1 MRLFHRYPG
10 APASPKGRRRFLP
23 GRDAAD
29 FLEGEILV
37 TTITDPTMV
46 GRYDQSGRDRDR
58 YRRHYVAP
66 GNLVSREMG
75 IPCVVNTRE
84 ATTKIKDGMRLRI
97 DGGEGRSLCAGL
109 KSIQTEHFN
118 HAGNV
123 PKHFSRSTF
132 LFLSALV

>member
-1 MRLFHRYPG
+1 MRLFLTG
-10 APASPKGRRRFLP
+10 IPASAGIAEGAAKIFLP

-46 GRYDQSGRDRDR
+46 GAMIKAAGIVTDIGGITS
-58 YRRHYVAP
+58 HPAI
-66 GNLVSREMG
+66 LSREMG

-97 DGGEGRSLCAGL
+97 DGGKGE
-109 KSIQTEHFN
+109 
-118 HAGNV
+118 V
-123 PKHFSRSTF
+123 Y
-132 LFLSALV
+132 ALD